1 MLLIRLSNHKF
12 PITILFAFFII
23 LLVSSSYCV
32 AQQDGYFDRIA
43 MVSDGRL
50 TRFTKTPITVYA
62 ESLQPGYEEYNNDLL
77 YSLKEWQSQSSG
89 LVSFEIVKNP
99 DGADVLLSWVHKLE
113 ANYNEL
119 PLGMSQLHRIDRDK
133 FYVELEICISEPITL
148 KPISDDRMKVILLH
162 EFGHAIGLWGH
173 SKNKDDVMYYASNV
187 MHPTLSDLLTLKTLY
202 SYENNYSFH
211 TQTISTIKNDLETNP
226 SDANSYFLLGS
237 VYLDIGEYNSAI
249 EALRKCLS
257 FNRQY
262 YKARVALASAYKS
275 LGQEE
280 SAISEYLSLA
290 QSSPSPMLQ
299 NVIGVSYYEHGDV
312 ANAIEHFKKALDEN
326 RSYEPAKRN
335 LYSVYLNNG
344 NDLISNKTYD
354 EAIKLLQDGLNTF
367 PDKPEILNALG
378 VAYSET
384 GRFEEALALYN
395 QAILINPGFTTAK
408 NNMASCY
415 NNLGVKYA
423 NLGRWEEANEAYE
436 KASELSPDIEGP
448 KKNISALYWNQA
460 SQFVNS
466 GNDKEAV
473 NAYLE
478 FLKREPNS
486 RDGYNNLGAAY
497 SRLKDNKSAVNA
509 LEHAF
514 QIDPNSKDIK
524 SNLNL
529 AHQRWGI
536 ELLDAKAYNDAI
548 MRFSKALELTPD
560 NPSIHVCIAMAYSKL
575 GKSDQAI
582 QYVNSALNL
591 DPKNENAKKIL
602 LNVRIQQVDRY
613 MQSKNYDKA
622 LEYLNSLPDDL
633 IEPFLQN
640 NRAYIYIMKGMYTE
654 AANEIDKVLKV
665 DPNDKTANQN
675 LISMETK
682 LKNSLLRDHNS
693 QELKDQLARVRISI
707 AISYSQRGEL
717 LKAKQKLK
725 SAFDIQPKDSNI
737 RLMLIDGCK
746 TLSERFANTGEK
758 RQSNE
763 LQNWAN
769 QLNFEE

>member
-1 MLLIRLSNHKF
+1 MFLNHRLLI
-12 PITILFAFFII
+12 TIISVFFII
-23 LLVSSSYCV
+23 IFLSAAECT

-50 TRFTKTPITVYA
+50 TRFTKMPITVYA
-62 ESLQPGYEEYNNDLL
+62 ESLQPGYEEYNNDLI

-119 PLGMSQLHRIDRDK
+119 PLGMSQLHRVDRDK
-133 FYVELEICISEPITL
+133 FYVEMEICIREPITL
-148 KPISDDRMKVILLH
+148 KPISDDRMKVVLLH
-162 EFGHAIGLWGH
+162 EMGHAIGLWGH

-187 MHPTLSDLLTLKTLY
+187 MHPTLSDMIALKTLY

-237 VYLDIGEYNSAI
+237 VYLDIGDYNSAI

-257 FNRQY
+257 LNRQY

-312 ANAIEHFKKALDEN
+312 ASAIDHFKKALDEN
-326 RSYEPAKRN
+326 RSYEPARRN

-344 NDLISNKTYD
+344 NELINSKTYD
-354 EAIKLLQDGLNTF
+354 EAIKLLQDGLKIF
-367 PDKPEILNALG
+367 PDKPEILNTLG

-395 QAILINPGFTTAK
+395 QAILINPGFTNAK

-423 NLGRWEEANEAYE
+423 NLGRWEEANNAYK
-436 KASELSPDIEGP
+436 KASELSPGIEGP

-460 SQFVNS
+460 LRFVNS

-473 NAYLE
+473 SAYLE

-497 SRLKDNKSAVNA
+497 SRLKENQSAINA
-509 LEHAF
+509 LECAF

-524 SNLNL
+524 SNLSL

-536 ELLDAKAYNDAI
+536 ELLDAKAYNDAL
-548 MRFSKALELTPD
+548 MEFNKALEFTPD
-560 NPSIHVCIAMAYSKL
+560 NSSIHVCIAMVYSKL

-582 QYVNSALNL
+582 QYVNSALNF
-591 DPKNENAKKIL
+591 DPKNENARKIL
-602 LNVRIQQVDRY
+602 LNIRIQQADRY
-613 MQSKNYDKA
+613 MQSKDYDKA
-622 LEYLNSLPDDL
+622 LECLNSLPDDL
-633 IEPFLQN
+633 MEPFLQN
-640 NRAYIYIMKGMYTE
+640 NIAYIYIMKGMYVE
-654 AANEIDKVLKV
+654 ATNEIDKVLKV
-665 DPNDKTANQN
+665 DPDDKTANQN

-682 LKNSLLRDHNS
+682 LKNSLLRNHNS
-693 QELKDQLARVRISI
+693 QELKDQLARVHLSI
-707 AISYSQRGEL
+707 AISYSQKGEL
-717 LKAKQKLK
+717 LKAKQELK
-725 SAFDIQPKDSNI
+725 SALDIQPKDSDI
-737 RLMLIDGCK
+737 RLILSEGCK
-746 TLSERFANTGEK
+746 NLAERFAKTGEK